1 MWAVPVTALQINEHL
16 TGLAEPAGES
26 HGKADAEDW

>member
-16 TGLAEPAGES
+16 TAVAARAGES
-26 HGKADAEDW
+26 HWKADAEDW